1 MSFIDKLF
9 GSYETKELKKIEPI
23 KNAVLKLE
31 DKYRAMSEDELK
43 SQTGILKD
51 RLAAGETLDDILPDA
66 FAVCRE
72 AAWRVLEMKHFP
84 VQVAGGIAL
93 HRNNIAEMKTG
104 EGKTLVATL
113 PAYLN
118 ALSGKGV
125 HVITVNEY
133 LARRDSQWM
142 GKLYNY
148 LGLSVGLVVHGMST
162 EEKKAAYNADITYGT
177 NNEFGFDYLRD
188 NMAIYLENT
197 VQRGF
202 NYAIVDEVDSILI
215 DEARTPLIISGK
227 GEKSTDLY
235 KIANSFAN
243 TLSYFRV
250 AEQDSK
256 EELDNIT
263 QDVIV
268 DEKAR
273 QATLTKNG
281 IAKAERFFHVEN
293 YADAENMEL
302 QHHISQALQAN
313 AIMKRDIDYVVKDG
327 QIIIVD
333 EFTGRLMEG
342 RRFNQGLHQAI
353 EAKEGVQIQNESKT
367 LASITFQ
374 NYFRMYKKLSGMTGT
389 AMSEANEFL
398 EIYGLS
404 VVEIPTNKPLARK
417 DLNDVVYK
425 TEKGKFNAVIDRA
438 VEAHEKGQPV
448 LIGTISIEK
457 SEYLSKLLKRR
468 GIKHEVLNAKHH
480 EKEAEIVAQ
489 AGRFGAVTIATNMAG
504 RGTDIILG
512 GNAEFMAK
520 TEMRKKGY
528 SEEMIENAT
537 AYFATEDE
545 EILAARELF
554 AQLNSKYKAELAP
567 EAEKVRRAGGLLILG
582 TERHESR
589 RIDNQLR
596 GRAGRQGDP
605 GMTRFYVSLEDDLM
619 RLFGGE
625 RTQALMDK
633 LGMDDTMPIENKMI
647 TNSIETAQKRIEG
660 RNFDIR
666 KNVLQYDDV
675 MNKQREIIYKQRNEV
690 LHNIDVSSVVHNM
703 LTQSIEDNVNTF
715 CSAENP
721 ADWNIQSL
729 KDTYRGWVLTDG
741 DLVYTDEELK
751 NLTREDLI
759 KTITD
764 KANAIVELKAKILGE
779 NGMRE
784 FERVCLLRN
793 VDTKWM
799 DHIDAMEELR
809 RGMGLRG
816 YGSHD
821 PVAAYRTEGF
831 EMFDEMVEAIKQD
844 TAKSLVALKIRT
856 SAAPIE
862 RQQVAK
868 VTGTSGGG
876 EEESTRREPIRV
888 GRKIGRNEPCP
899 CGSGKKYKN
908 CHGRPGAEPLEI
920 KVK

>member
-43 SQTGILKD
+43 SQTGILKN

-537 AYFATEDE
+537 AYFATDDE

-729 KDTYRGWVLTDG
+729 KDTYRGWVLADG

-751 NLTREDLI
+751 NLTKEDLI

>member
-537 AYFATEDE
+537 AYFATDDE

-729 KDTYRGWVLTDG
+729 KDTYRGWVLADS

-751 NLTREDLI
+751 NLTREELI